1 MRFLNKIGY
10 STVKD
15 HYIEDLL
22 KPMENKYL
30 EYSTKLTPEKTAND
44 DDGDNKAL
52 LVWYLSLNV
61 IREIKII

>member
-52 LVWYLSLNV
+52 LV
-61 IREIKII
+61 